1 MYDMTIPTAEE
12 GTVRQLVSIYTLS
25 FVEDKRPTHFP
36 WYKEM
41 VKVEQPHSPIHG
53 EAQPT

>member
-1 MYDMTIPTAEE
+1 MYGMTIPTAEE
-12 GTVRQLVSIYTLS
+12 GTVPQLVSIYTHS

-36 WYKEM
+36 WYKEK